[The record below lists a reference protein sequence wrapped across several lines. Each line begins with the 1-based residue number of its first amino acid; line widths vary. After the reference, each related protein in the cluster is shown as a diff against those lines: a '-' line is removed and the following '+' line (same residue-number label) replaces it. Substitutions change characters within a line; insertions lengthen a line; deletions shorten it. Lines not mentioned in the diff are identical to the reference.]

1 MENERLP
8 PTREVKEQLLKEE
21 TDSKIRTAVNE
32 QDNEMEE
39 MVDAMLE

>member
-21 TDSKIRTAVNE
+21 TDNKIRTAVNE
-32 QDNEMEE
+32 KDEEMEE
-39 MVDAMLE
+39 VADAMFD

>member
-21 TDSKIRTAVNE
+21 TDHKIRTAVSE
-32 QDNEMEE
+32 EDELMQDALHAFE
-39 MVDAMLE
+39 

>member
-32 QDNEMEE
+32 QDSEMEE

>member
-8 PTREVKEQLLKEE
+8 PTRQVKEQLLKEE
-21 TDSKIRTAVNE
+21 TDNKIRSAVNDE
-32 QDNEMEE
+32 DEEMEE

>member
-32 QDNEMEE
+32 QDAEMEE

>member
-8 PTREVKEQLLKEE
+8 PTRQVKEQLLKEE

-32 QDNEMEE
+32 QDEHMEE
-39 MVDAMLE
+39 VADAMLD